1 MYKRGETSIN
11 QLKGTFASLVEKLT
25 SLRWLAMDGSRGLWV
40 SFFNQLEMLENE
52 NQKHYVITF
61 KSN

>member
-1 MYKRGETSIN
+1 
-11 QLKGTFASLVEKLT
+11 
-25 SLRWLAMDGSRGLWV
+25 MDGSRGLWV
-40 SFFNQLEMLENE
+40 SFLNQLEMLENE